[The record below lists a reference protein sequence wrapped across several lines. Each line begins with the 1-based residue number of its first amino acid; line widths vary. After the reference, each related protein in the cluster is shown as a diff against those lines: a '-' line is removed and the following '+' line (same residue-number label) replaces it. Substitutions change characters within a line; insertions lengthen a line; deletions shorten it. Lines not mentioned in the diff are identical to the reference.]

1 LRIDDPAI
9 LRSHGFGTG
18 YNFDAHKIAV
28 EKRFHHNLRSG
39 ALLPLPLQFG
49 TATTHE

>member
-1 LRIDDPAI
+1 LRIDGPAI
-9 LRSHGFGTG
+9 LRSHGFGIG

-28 EKRFHHNLRSG
+28 EKRFHHSPDSG
-39 ALLPLPLQFG
+39 VLSLLPLQFG

>member
-9 LRSHGFGTG
+9 LRSHGFGIG

-28 EKRFHHNLRSG
+28 ERRFHHNPHSG
-39 ALLPLPLQFG
+39 ALSPLPLQFG
-49 TATTHE
+49 TATTH